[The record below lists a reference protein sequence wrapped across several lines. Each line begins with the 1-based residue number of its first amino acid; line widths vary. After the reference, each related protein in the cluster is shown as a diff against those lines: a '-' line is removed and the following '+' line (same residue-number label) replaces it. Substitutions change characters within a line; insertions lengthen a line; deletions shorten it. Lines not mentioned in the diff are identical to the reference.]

1 MNSKSKV
8 LLCGEE
14 RIFCILLYIP
24 LPGHHLRDLSTSLIG
39 HILYEQLKKQQGNLA
54 HDKINIKYVGAECLI
69 SQDWSKPV
77 TDIVLKNLNISVM
90 IMSSSQWG
98 QREDSWLTYQ
108 GRDSGK
114 R

>member
-1 MNSKSKV
+1 MNSKSKI

-98 QREDSWLTYQ
+98 QHEDSWLTYQ
-108 GRDSGK
+108 GWGSGK